1 MATIAVQIGILCSC
15 DTNLA
20 SLYK

>member
-15 DTNLA
+15 DTNFA
-20 SLYK
+20 SFYK